1 MHVLR
6 DLLVVGEL
14 GSAAVE
20 VTGPTS
26 LSPLKLRSVTGQIFP
41 VSAPTSG
48 HTGRRTPRRKR
59 FCSSYSR
66 RIGGRWARPT
76 SAEPWCGRPSS
87 MPKLRLP
94 TSFLPW
100 VSRWFTSGRAHRV

>member
-48 HTGRRTPRRKR
+48 HTGRRYGFLYLLSLPILVLGN
-59 FCSSYSR
+59 YM
-66 RIGGRWARPT
+66 GNQEQGRWIEELFWMDCALFGLSRVFIF
-76 SAEPWCGRPSS
+76 
-87 MPKLRLP
+87 MP
-94 TSFLPW
+94 
-100 VSRWFTSGRAHRV
+100 VQHHENN